1 MRDRYFTHQYAPT
14 EMIAGAGSAESLATL
29 AAEQGAENAMV
40 VCGQTT
46 GSTDAVMDP
55 VKDALGDRLAHV
67 YDRVESHVP
76 TTNVE
81 TAIAA
86 AEDVDADLLV
96 SVGGGS
102 AHDTAKAISILRA
115 EGGDPHEYKVTREDG
130 ELVAPSL
137 DEPKTPI
144 LTVPTTLSA
153 AELNGAA
160 AITDADTGEKMIVT
174 DEKAV
179 PKAAVYDPEIAV
191 HTPASIISA
200 TGMNSIDH
208 TVEMLYSRHH
218 SPFTDATAMRGL
230 ALLAEWLPRTIEN
243 PADVEAREKVM
254 VGSALSGFGME
265 KGVCLNHA
273 ICHILGGKFGVP
285 HGDANSIVIPHGM
298 RYNLDESAPRQ
309 RLIAEALGVD
319 TDDLTDREAAER
331 AIAEVEAL
339 REEIGAPTQLRETSI
354 TKDDFD
360 EIAREAVQDLP
371 IANNPKPVSEDDVR
385 KILETAW

>member
-1 MRDRYFTHQYAPT
+1 MRDSYFTHQYAST
-14 EMIAGAGSAESLATL
+14 EMIAGAGSIETL
-29 AAEQGAENAMV
+29 ETVASEYGTERAMI
-40 VCGQTT
+40 VCGPTT
-46 GSTDAVMDP
+46 GSVDEVIEP
-55 VKDALGDRLAHV
+55 VKDSLGERLAHV
-67 YDRVESHVP
+67 YDSVESHVP
-76 TTNVE
+76 TKNVE
-81 TAIAA
+81 TAIDAA
-86 AEDVDADLLV
+86 DDADADLLV

-115 EGGDPHEYKVTREDG
+115 EGGDPHSYKVTREDG
-130 ELVAPSL
+130 ELVAPSF

-144 LTVPTTLSA
+144 VTVATTLSA

-179 PKAAVYDPEIAV
+179 PKVAIYDPVIGV
-191 HTPASIISA
+191 HTPTSIISA

-230 ALLAEWLPRTIEN
+230 RLLADWLPETIEN
-243 PADVEAREKVM
+243 PDDVEAREKVM
-254 VGSALSGFGME
+254 IGSALSGFGME

-285 HGDANSIVIPHGM
+285 HGDANSIIIPHGM
-298 RYNLDESAPRQ
+298 RYNLDETASRQ

-319 TDDLTDREAAER
+319 VGDLTDREAAEE
-331 AIAEVEAL
+331 AIAAIEGI
-339 REEIGAPTQLRETSI
+339 REEIGAPSQLRETAI

-360 EIAREAVQDLP
+360 EIAREAVEDLP
-371 IANNPKPVSEDDVR
+371 IANNPKPVTEEDIRD
-385 KILETAW
+385 ILEAAW